1 MWFLLKSNF
10 FQSKELSRDIKRF
23 VSSRVV
29 EAASEA
35 FAERPDRPRSS
46 LVSPISPIAPSV
58 VKKALPQQPIVILA
72 ELLLQELCPSCWI
85 WQSPLLG
92 TVRLL
97 FSDWLEHRLLRLADE
112 LWSSHSALVILRLCR
127 VALAP
132 GPPRSQPT
140 KEEGQRALAS
150 VIEFPSWLPIVFGGH
165 AVIECKEK
173 LLRMLACEEKNRQ
186 LCLDIALSAA
196 YLTSK

>member
-1 MWFLLKSNF
+1 
-10 FQSKELSRDIKRF
+10 
-23 VSSRVV
+23 VV

-46 LVSPISPIAPSV
+46 LVSPISPTIPTAT
-58 VKKALPQQPIVILA
+58 KTLPQQPIVSLA

-92 TVRLL
+92 TFRLL
-97 FSDWLEHRLLRLADE
+97 FSEWLEHRLLRFADD

-132 GPPRSQPT
+132 GPPRVQPT
-140 KEEGQRALAS
+140 MEEGQQALAS
-150 VIEFPSWLPIVFGGH
+150 VIEFPSWLSLVFGGQTV
-165 AVIECKEK
+165 AECRDN
-173 LLRMLACEEKNRQ
+173 LLGMLAREESNRQ
-186 LCLDIALSAA
+186 LCLDVALSAA
-196 YLTSK
+196 YLASK

>member
-1 MWFLLKSNF
+1 
-10 FQSKELSRDIKRF
+10 

-35 FAERPDRPRSS
+35 FAERPDHPRSS
-46 LVSPISPIAPSV
+46 LVSPISPTIPCAT
-58 VKKALPQQPIVILA
+58 KTLPQQPIVILA

-97 FSDWLEHRLLRLADE
+97 FSEWLEHRLLQLADE

-140 KEEGQRALAS
+140 MEEGQQALSS
-150 VIEFPSWLPIVFGGH
+150 VIEFPSWLSIVFGGH
-165 AVIECKEK
+165 VVTECKEQ
-173 LLRMLACEEKNRQ
+173 LLRMLACEESNRQ